1 MASELF
7 VDKLYPGPGS
17 TSIELNASSSISF
30 KTNGSTQLTIDS
42 SGRLLYPNRP
52 FFYAKVGNDGDGYT
66 NNPYVFTQVIHNI
79 GGHFVTSGTGA
90 YSRFIAPISGLYA
103 FQTAPAYKQS
113 GVNWNCR
120 VRINGADY
128 AEVGRLIGYP
138 DSHSIIGGSVTLKL
152 NANDYVDLSA
162 SGAAYH
168 LNSNL
173 NYFTG
178 YLLG

>member
-17 TSIELNASSSISF
+17 TSIELSASSSISF

-42 SGRLLYPNRP
+42 SGRILYPNRP

-103 FQTAPAYKQS
+103 FQAAAGYKQS
-113 GVNWNCR
+113 SVDWNVR
-120 VRINGADY
+120 VRINGSDY
-128 AEVGRLIGYP
+128 AELGRFIGALN
-138 DSHSIIGGSVTLKL
+138 SHSIVAGSVTLKL
-152 NANDYVDLSA
+152 NANDYVDLS
-162 SGAAYH
+162 GGLGAYH